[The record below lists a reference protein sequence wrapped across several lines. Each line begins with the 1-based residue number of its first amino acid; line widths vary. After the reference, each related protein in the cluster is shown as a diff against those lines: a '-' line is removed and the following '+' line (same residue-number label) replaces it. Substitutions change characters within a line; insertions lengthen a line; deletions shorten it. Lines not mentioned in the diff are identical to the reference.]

1 MVIIKLTGHLLGWGD
16 GGHDGHDVHPKLGFL
31 TLSGQ
36 PFWKGGHNGHP
47 NNLLAIQHLGLHL
60 LWDLDWI
67 SPAVPERLLIFMIL
81 FPMSPASSSI
91 SPASSSQISA
101 SSSSKEEKEE
111 KTFLRQS
118 QAWLQWWPAQQRHN
132 WRFLIESVEIL
143 VAFPYWCF
151 FGIYLK
157 QHNWG
162 F

>member
-16 GGHDGHDVHPKLGFL
+16 GGHDGHDGHPKLGFL
-31 TLSGQ
+31 TLRGQ
-36 PFWKGGHNGHP
+36 PWKGGHNGHP

-67 SPAVPERLLIFMIL
+67 STAVPERLLIFMVL

>member
-16 GGHDGHDVHPKLGFL
+16 GGHDGHDGHPKLGFL

-36 PFWKGGHNGHP
+36 PFWKGGHDGHP

-67 SPAVPERLLIFMIL
+67 SPAVPERLLIFMVL